1 MLEKGLIPIFE
12 HVATLGVEVNIE
24 DVFQRFDCENMSL
37 FALSFDPSSLTVEFP
52 AIYSKEAFADIQ
64 EALLFRHFVPKSFS
78 KREKFRKNKSQ
89 VEEEEFDLLTSFLV
103 EERGESGA
111 FEQSDKFIRDT
122 AVDLMLAGIDSFQGP
137 WFPRLDFVVTSHP
150 MNVNHILC
158 RNHDN
163 YEKGPEFREI
173 FEPFGTGILTSDS
186 HLEKS
191 LIPVLEHVMKLGVEV
206 DLENVLQRFD
216 YDNIC
221 LLALGVD
228 PNTLSVE
235 FPNDPS
241 KVAFVEVEE
250 SLLYRN
256 MVPKMV
262 WKMQRCLQVGEEKKL
277 RKGLKIV
284 DDFVYGCISSRREK
298 LRSEKRME
306 DDDQFDLLT
315 AFMAEEEGSEM
326 SAYGKSDKFLRDTAY
341 SFITAGKDTISICLT
356 WFFWLIETH
365 PSVQNKIL
373 EEIKANSPTSKDGNL
388 VSFSVEELSKF
399 VYLHATLC
407 ETLRLYPPV
416 PVNNKSSIE
425 SDVLPSGDRV
435 GPRTRIL
442 LSIYS
447 MGRSKEIWGEDYLEF
462 KPERWISELG
472 KIVHKPSYM
481 FIPFGT
487 GPRVCLG
494 KDMSLKQM
502 KTVVINV
509 LQKYEVELVK
519 KQTVSISSK
528 SISLYTQHGLKVRI
542 KKRCF

>member
-1 MLEKGLIPIFE
+1 MVTF
-12 HVATLGVEVNIE
+12 H
-24 DVFQRFDCENMSL
+24 
-37 FALSFDPSSLTVEFP
+37 
-52 AIYSKEAFADIQ
+52 
-64 EALLFRHFVPKSFS
+64 
-78 KREKFRKNKSQ
+78 
-89 VEEEEFDLLTSFLV
+89 
-103 EERGESGA
+103 RGT
-111 FEQSDKFIRDT
+111 FK
-122 AVDLMLAGIDSFQGP
+122 FQGP

-173 FEPFGTGILTSDS
+173 FEPFGSGILTSDS
-186 HLEKS
+186 HVWKSQRKVLQSFMKNNMKYSMYVDRMFWKKLEKS

-206 DLENVLQRFD
+206 DLENLLQRFD

-228 PNTLSVE
+228 PNTLSVD

-241 KVAFVEVEE
+241 KVAFIEVEE

-262 WKMQRCLQVGEEKKL
+262 WKMQRWLQVGEEKKL

-315 AFMAEEEGSEM
+315 AFISEEEGSEM

-388 VSFSVEELSKF
+388 VSFSVEELNKF

-425 SDVLPSGDRV
+425 SDVLPSGDRL

-494 KDMSLKQM
+494 KDMSMKQM

-519 KQTVSISSK
+519 NQTVSVSSK

-542 KKRCF
+542 KKRCV